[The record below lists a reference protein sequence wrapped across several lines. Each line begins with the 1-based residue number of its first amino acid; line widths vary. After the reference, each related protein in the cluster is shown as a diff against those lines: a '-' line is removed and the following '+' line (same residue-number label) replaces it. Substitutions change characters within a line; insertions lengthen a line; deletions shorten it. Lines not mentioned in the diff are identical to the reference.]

1 MYGSDVND
9 DLTKI
14 ALSTFYLNDV
24 YAEVISSILNV
35 SYDRQNYTIVSCG
48 KYDNYTYVHI
58 ADPTMG
64 LHITGDDDDKITFRL
79 LTTYLLSL
87 WEEKA
92 LKTCNLT
99 TEGALTKITNALET
113 NTYQIFEEGN
123 YTYIVLNDE
132 TNTTIKI
139 DQNTGIVI
147 DYIKIGNNIYHGT
160 VADDQHNAIG
170 FEVDSPQ
177 ADFERFAGST
187 LMASSGYLLAAP
199 GGIVVAGAVW
209 IVGAVICAD
218 GCGLTNPNQ
227 WGNVSRLE
235 DFGWDVVTS
244 FPYAHALGYIS
255 KFEKLSCIITK
266 IEKID
271 KSFIKFE
278 NKFKNI
284 LNDIHSS
291 IIPTIERMFD
301 GVGLDMLGINKLTQ
315 GVLKSYCR
323 KLNLKIPKEDFTQ
336 LFNFAF
342 EIDKKALFEGSHVD
356 LATHEIFCENIDQLP
371 TAATKVAYIGY
382 GLTKTA
388 AEETSEYATDTVM
401 DLIKYHVNEYDNNV
415 TNHERNA
422 FNVKRNGASVNVSP
436 KEYYY
441 VEELSEFM
449 EDVFYESLS

>member
-1 MYGSDVND
+1 
-9 DLTKI
+9 
-14 ALSTFYLNDV
+14 
-24 YAEVISSILNV
+24 
-35 SYDRQNYTIVSCG
+35 
-48 KYDNYTYVHI
+48 
-58 ADPTMG
+58 
-64 LHITGDDDDKITFRL
+64 
-79 LTTYLLSL
+79 
-87 WEEKA
+87 
-92 LKTCNLT
+92 
-99 TEGALTKITNALET
+99 
-113 NTYQIFEEGN
+113 
-123 YTYIVLNDE
+123 
-132 TNTTIKI
+132 
-139 DQNTGIVI
+139 
-147 DYIKIGNNIYHGT
+147 
-160 VADDQHNAIG
+160 
-170 FEVDSPQ
+170 
-177 ADFERFAGST
+177 
-187 LMASSGYLLAAP
+187 
-199 GGIVVAGAVW
+199 
-209 IVGAVICAD
+209 
-218 GCGLTNPNQ
+218 
-227 WGNVSRLE
+227 
-235 DFGWDVVTS
+235 
-244 FPYAHALGYIS
+244 
-255 KFEKLSCIITK
+255 
-266 IEKID
+266 
-271 KSFIKFE
+271 
-278 NKFKNI
+278 
-284 LNDIHSS
+284 
-291 IIPTIERMFD
+291 MFD